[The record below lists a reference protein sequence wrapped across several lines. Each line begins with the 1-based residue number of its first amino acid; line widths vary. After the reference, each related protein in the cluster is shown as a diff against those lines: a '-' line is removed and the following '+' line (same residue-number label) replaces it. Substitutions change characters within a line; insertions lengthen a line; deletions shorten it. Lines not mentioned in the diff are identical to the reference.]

1 LVRALRMDQER
12 RPIDREPLGPFERL
26 EVFPLLG
33 PHGIRASMRVAIPTN
48 QTKFSVRRSRRL
60 RRSDCMSRC
69 RRTFRRGKLQRGLD
83 SIQSNTPTPRSSRCH
98 VVRTGC
104 SALFLFPGLYAL
116 IKDRLQPGALR
127 DHGIGRLG
135 GEQRSPPRATRT
147 IDSVRFGSNRS
158 VVRMAAVLVGP
169 RSDGGLGNKW
179 RGHILDEDSKRCVRG
194 TAKIRRLRL
203 LLLARA
209 VSGFLVIHVGR
220 NEANRFS

>member
-1 LVRALRMDQER
+1 MCSCFLLRTNPRELRARCSAPLVGSRRLSKNSHGETRLHAHQAQRLVRALRIDQEG
-12 RPIDREPLGPFERL
+12 RPIHREPLGPFERL

-48 QTKFSVRRSRRL
+48 QTEFSVRRSRRL

-116 IKDRLQPGALR
+116 IKDRLQSGALR
-127 DHGIGRLG
+127 DHGIRRVG
-135 GEQRSPPRATRT
+135 GEPLFATARNAY
-147 IDSVRFGSNRS
+147 DRFGS
-158 VVRMAAVLVGP
+158 
-169 RSDGGLGNKW
+169 
-179 RGHILDEDSKRCVRG
+179 
-194 TAKIRRLRL
+194 IRLK
-203 LLLARA
+203 
-209 VSGFLVIHVGR
+209 S
-220 NEANRFS
+220 